1 MKTLE
6 NMFPF
11 LLFLIQ
17 NYGRANA
24 QDADFTLE
32 LSTQARFNHKIT
44 TNCKSQFE
52 FISKILVTLKMSKT
66 A

>member
-1 MKTLE
+1 MKTLQ

-17 NYGRANA
+17 NYGANA

-32 LSTQARFNHKIT
+32 LSTQARLNHKIT

-52 FISKILVTLKMSKT
+52 RISKILVTLKMSKT